1 MAQSV
6 SGNYHT
12 DNARLSCWKRTVS
25 LSEKLLIGGSAQ
37 TVNDKAHLTGR
48 ETAGARGVADGAQ
61 AVHQAGVVR
70 HPPLELLPS
79 GLGGYVGA
87 IRLGKLSPSVLSHN
101 EFHADGAL
109 TGCKDTN
116 FLYDKSRNYRSKQDK
131 TAQRATEPFP

>member
-1 MAQSV
+1 M
-6 SGNYHT
+6 
-12 DNARLSCWKRTVS
+12 
-25 LSEKLLIGGSAQ
+25 LIGRFTQ
-37 TVNDKAHLTGR
+37 TVHNKAHLSGR
-48 ETAGARGVADGAQ
+48 ETARAGSVADGAQ
-61 AVHQAGVVR
+61 AVHQSGVVR

-79 GLGGYVGA
+79 GLGSYVGA